1 MNIALIF
8 YIIGRV
14 LQIEALFL
22 LPSVVTALCYG
33 EWQWWVYLAT
43 AGSAA
48 LLGQLVCIRKPR
60 NMSFFMRDGF
70 AAVALSWVVMSAV
83 GAIPLVLGGD
93 IPSYTDALFET
104 ISGFTTT
111 GASILPDVEA
121 LSHAG
126 LFWRSLTHWIG
137 GMGVLVFLLAIL
149 PMAGGSHMQLMR
161 AESPGPSVGKLVPK
175 VRSTAKILYL
185 IYLAMTAV
193 EIILLL
199 CGGMSLFES
208 LTVSFGT
215 AGTGGFAVKNSSIG
229 SYSPYLQWVITI
241 FMAMFGVNFSV
252 YFLILM
258 KKFRQA
264 FFCEELRWYG
274 LILLGATGLV
284 AWNLYRTGSA
294 VGMSFAEI
302 LRHSAFQV
310 SSIMT
315 TTGFATIDFDL
326 WPKLSRCVMVILM
339 FIGACAGSTGG
350 GIKVSRI
357 VILFKAGLNEVRSYV
372 HPRSVRTLKFEGKPI
387 RDEMTRSIAVYFF
400 VFILIFTASVLILCR
415 DGKDLVTNFTAVA
428 ATINNIGPGLAAVG
442 PTQNYNSYGL
452 LSKYVLMFDMLAGR
466 LELYPMLLLFYPA
479 MWREQGFCSKRTPQ

>member
-1 MNIALIF
+1 MNISLIF

-14 LQIEALFL
+14 LQIEAVFL
-22 LPSVVTALCYG
+22 LPSAVTALCYG

-43 AGSAA
+43 AAGAA

-93 IPSYTDALFET
+93 IPSYTNALFET

-126 LFWRSLTHWIG
+126 LFWRSFTHWIG

-185 IYLAMTAV
+185 IYIAMTALQ
-193 EIILLL
+193 IILLL
-199 CGGMSLFES
+199 CGGMSLFEA
-208 LTVSFGT
+208 LTVAFGT

-229 SYSPYLQWVITI
+229 SYSPYLQWVITV
-241 FMAMFGVNFSV
+241 FMALFGVNFSV

-258 KKFRQA
+258 RKFRQA
-264 FFCEELRWYG
+264 FRCEELRWYG
-274 LILLGATGLV
+274 LILLGATGLI

-294 VGMSFAEI
+294 VGMSLEEV

-315 TTGFATIDFDL
+315 TTGFATVDFDL

-350 GIKVSRI
+350 GIKVSRV
-357 VILFKAGLNEVRSYV
+357 VILFKSAANELRGYV

-400 VFILIFTASVLILCR
+400 IFILVFSTSVLILCR

-466 LELYPMLLLFYPA
+466 LELYPMLLLFYPS
-479 MWREQGFCSKRTPQ
+479 MWRERGFHSKRPAK